1 MSYLDRFRPSP
12 IIDAMSS
19 EAVREAQRKLA
30 AERAEAILWW
40 AEQPARIAARLAGG
54 RS

>member
-1 MSYLDRFRPSP
+1 MNMDWFRPNP
-12 IIDAMSS
+12 ARIPEVVL
-19 EAVREAQRKLA
+19 EAQKREAR
-30 AERAEAILWW
+30 ERVEAILWW

>member
-1 MSYLDRFRPSP
+1 MSYLDRFRPAP
-12 IIDAMSS
+12 IVVNAP
-19 EAVREAQRKLA
+19 EVVLEAQRKLA